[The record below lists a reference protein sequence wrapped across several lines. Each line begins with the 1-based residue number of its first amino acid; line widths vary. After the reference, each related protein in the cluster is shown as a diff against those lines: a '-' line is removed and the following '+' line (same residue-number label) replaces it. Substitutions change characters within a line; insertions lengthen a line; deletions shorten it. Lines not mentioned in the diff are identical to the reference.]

1 VTPTDLLVLVANVA
15 CWGTVLVVWVAAAVR
30 DAGAPHSPRIRGA
43 VQPGETLVAIAAI
56 AGLVFFGRRLLAPF
70 TVDAIWARLIGAA
83 VLLGSTAFAVWAR
96 LTLGRSWSIG
106 PRAATQDGLRT
117 DGPYAI
123 TRHPIYTGILGMLL
137 GSVLLAGLGQW
148 TVIVLAGLVG
158 IELKIRS
165 EERLLLATFPDA
177 YRAYREHV
185 PQLVPGWRRRTA
197 ASS

>member
-1 VTPTDLLVLVANVA
+1 MDLLVLAANLA
-15 CWGTVLVVWVAAAVR
+15 CWGTVLVVWIVAAVR
-30 DAGAPHSPRIRGA
+30 DAGTPHAPRVRGA
-43 VQPGETLVAIAAI
+43 VQPGETLLAIAAI
-56 AGLVFFGRRLLAPF
+56 AGLVFVGRRLLAPL
-70 TVDAIWARLIGAA
+70 TMDGLWVRLIGLA
-83 VLLGSTAFAVWAR
+83 VLVSSTAFAVWAR
-96 LTLGRSWSIG
+96 MTLGRSWSIG

-123 TRHPIYTGILGMLL
+123 TRHPIYTGIVGMLV
-137 GSVLLAGLGQW
+137 GTVLMAGLGQA

-185 PQLVPGWRRRTA
+185 PQLIPGWRRRIA